1 MSMLKGVLPSLLAA
15 ILVVS
20 FGLLADPSPLS
31 AQTIPS
37 DAQTTCTVA
46 PADFAGWFETGTPA
60 VSGVVKPADS
70 LNFPDQP
77 NCSFYQWAEQMFLW
91 LSPRPRRLPIAA
103 AAPMFLIRRPSL
115 MFRLPMRAATAP

>member
-1 MSMLKGVLPSLLAA
+1 MLKRTSRAPFVSAALATMLTLLW
-15 ILVVS
+15 
-20 FGLLADPSPLS
+20 DPSS
-31 AQTIPS
+31 ATAQTIPS
-37 DAQTTCTVA
+37 DAQTTCTVT
-46 PADFAGWFETGTPA
+46 PTDFAGWFETGTPA
-60 VSGVVKPADS
+60 VNGVVKPADS

>member
-60 VSGVVKPADS
+60 VNGVVKPADS